1 MKKALPFL
9 LIAVLAFWCA
19 GFADNDAKT
28 IADLQARVKVLEKV
42 NEVNTDTLDTLDKLN
57 IVDTHLTTAINAHTE
72 AIKAI
77 LRK

>member
-42 NEVNTDTLDTLDKLN
+42 NEVNTDTLDKLN